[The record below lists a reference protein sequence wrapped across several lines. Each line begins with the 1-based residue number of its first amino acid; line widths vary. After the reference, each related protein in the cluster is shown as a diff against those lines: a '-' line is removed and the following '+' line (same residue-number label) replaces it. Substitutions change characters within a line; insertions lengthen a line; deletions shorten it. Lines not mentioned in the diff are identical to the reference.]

1 MAGPEGEAFDNGIE
15 SDDEYVY
22 EPEFRLV
29 ERDDPEAYQFTATK
43 YSAHKLPKEV
53 VDASTTRDGG
63 MHELMEG
70 WKKALDKQ
78 VEEDQ
83 DDYG

>member
-1 MAGPEGEAFDNGIE
+1 
-15 SDDEYVY
+15 VY

-53 VDASTTRDGG
+53 VDASTMQDGG

-78 VEEDQ
+78 LEEDQ
-83 DDYG
+83 DDHD